1 MALCERDIG
10 IYLFVLVGGV
20 LFAFLRHRPWMKPLP
35 LLAFIIIGMGP
46 IGLDGFSQLFGYWAT
61 PVDGSAASGIAEFV
75 QRIFPV
81 RESTPLL
88 RTLTGAWFGLCLV
101 WLAYPNIEAGMK
113 QTRAELEEKLKRVG
127 VLK

>member
-1 MALCERDIG
+1 
-10 IYLFVLVGGV
+10 
-20 LFAFLRHRPWMKPLP
+20 